1 MKIGNKEVHICECLK
16 EIMVKEI
23 DLGNSIR
30 SYNETPEW
38 PEQDSRFV
46 FLENKI
52 NITSLNDLPEWIS
65 VRVNNDMHY
74 TWYNEI
80 YCEKHHDLLTAGDM

>member
-1 MKIGNKEVHICECLK
+1 
-16 EIMVKEI
+16 MVYVALQVLLCPGI

-30 SYNETPEW
+30 SYNQIPEW
-38 PEQDSRFV
+38 PEQDSTFI

-52 NITSLNDLPEWIS
+52 NITSLNDLPEWIL

-80 YCEKHHDLLTAGDM
+80 YCKKHHDLLAAGDM